1 MNNIYLLL
9 IDNNKIFTNSK
20 CINKYELALI
30 KRKKYAKQSN
40 ILFNKQFYSRFLQNL
55 FFEII
60 IQKHFPFFIRLIV
73 LLIYLIL
80 C

>member
-1 MNNIYLLL
+1 MLL

-55 FFEII
+55 FL
-60 IQKHFPFFIRLIV
+60 K
-73 LLIYLIL
+73 
-80 C
+80 

>member
-30 KRKKYAKQSN
+30 KRKNYAKQSN

-55 FFEII
+55 FL
-60 IQKHFPFFIRLIV
+60 K
-73 LLIYLIL
+73 
-80 C
+80 

>member
-40 ILFNKQFYSRFLQNL
+40 TF
-55 FFEII
+55 
-60 IQKHFPFFIRLIV
+60 
-73 LLIYLIL
+73 
-80 C
+80 

>member
-40 ILFNKQFYSRFLQNL
+40 ILFNKHFYSRFLQKI
-55 FFEII
+55 FFFYNNTKI
-60 IQKHFPFFIRLIV
+60 FSFFSLD
-73 LLIYLIL
+73 
-80 C
+80 